1 MILVVVPPSLLVQ
14 RLLRPLLAR
23 RLESARAYYEL
34 PSGR

>member
-1 MILVVVPPSLLVQ
+1 VQ

-23 RLESARAYYEL
+23 RLEAQRTYFEL